1 MARQRRIRAL
11 NLATLTILV
20 IMTAVTG
27 VQIGQAATSS
37 NLSVTSSGTV
47 FTASRNNTL
56 TIEISNVGKY
66 LKELDIALAIPP
78 PLVLFGDNHWIRSS
92 FSPGE
97 SIEANLT
104 VFAPSSAA
112 GVTLQGSVVATYKV
126 AGETTQSTET
136 HAISFLIRGWID
148 LKVYEIIVEPDPVLP
163 GQEITI
169 SGSILNRGV
178 IAAMYANVTIDP
190 DQTFSEGSVKPTY
203 VGQIDPNAPAPFSVT
218 AVVDPA
224 LSEGPHEAKIS
235 VYFKDDVQADHAI
248 QIPISFT
255 VVSELPTTETT
266 RTSITSDL
274 LSNQFVMLG
283 LLAAIILVMIGVF
296 LRRKRER
303 ADSN

>member
-1 MARQRRIRAL
+1 MTPRRRIRAS
-11 NLATLTILV
+11 NLTALTMLV
-20 IMTAVTG
+20 IMTLATG
-27 VQIGQAATSS
+27 VQIGHAATSS

-56 TIEISNVGKY
+56 AIEVSNVGKY
-66 LKELDIALAIPP
+66 LKDLDIALAIPP
-78 PLVLFGDNHWIRSS
+78 PLALFGDNHWIRSS

-97 SIEANLT
+97 SIDANLT

-112 GVTLQGSVVATYKV
+112 GLTLQGSIVATYKV
-126 AGETTQSTET
+126 GGETTPSTET
-136 HAISFLIRGWID
+136 HAISFLVRGWID

-178 IAAMYANVTIDP
+178 IAAMYANVTIDA

-218 AVVDPA
+218 AVVDST
-224 LSEGPHEAKIS
+224 LSEGTHEATIS
-235 VYFKDDVQADHAI
+235 VYFKDDVQIDHAI

-255 VVSELPTTETT
+255 VVSKLPTTETT
-266 RTSITSDL
+266 RTSITSEL
-274 LSNQFVMLG
+274 LSNQVVMLG
-283 LLAAIILVMIGVF
+283 LLAAIIIVMIGVF
-296 LRRKRER
+296 LRRKHKRM
-303 ADSN
+303 DST